1 MRCPLLQQLT
11 NKDRGALPRSQQTYA
26 TLHGA
31 SPRMLG
37 RRQWLRLTGSR
48 AAQCFSCRYRTGTV
62 IGWPLS
68 AIKQPRIRAG
78 SVVLAFLM

>member
-1 MRCPLLQQLT
+1 MLERHSGSEPKEGAAYLVLVMI
-11 NKDRGALPRSQQTYA
+11 ALPGE
-26 TLHGA
+26 TL
-31 SPRMLG
+31 
-37 RRQWLRLTGSR
+37 R
-48 AAQCFSCRYRTGTV
+48 ARYCTGTV

>member
-1 MRCPLLQQLT
+1 VRSPLLQQLA
-11 NKDRGALPRSQQTYA
+11 NKVRGASPRSQQSYA

-37 RRQWLRLTGSR
+37 RRQWLPLTGSR
-48 AAQCFSCRYRTGTV
+48 AAHCFSCRYRTGTV

-68 AIKQPRIRAG
+68 AIKQPRTRAG
-78 SVVLAFLM
+78 SVMLAFLM